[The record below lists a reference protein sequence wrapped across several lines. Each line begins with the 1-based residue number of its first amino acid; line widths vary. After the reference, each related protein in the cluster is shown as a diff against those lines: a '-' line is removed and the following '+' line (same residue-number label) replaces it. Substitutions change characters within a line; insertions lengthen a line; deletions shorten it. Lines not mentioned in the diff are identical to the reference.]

1 MIGTFGSVIFLVRDF
16 INLEDESRTTLSAYL
31 LKPILGMFLAIAVF
45 IVDILGHA
53 TISSASILQI
63 RHETLYVLAL
73 AAGLLS
79 EQTYAVVS
87 SRAQMA
93 LRNMQER
100 DAGQSAV

>member
-16 INLEDESRTTLSAYL
+16 IDVEAEARTTLSSYL

-45 IVDILGHA
+45 IVDILAHA
-53 TISSASILQI
+53 AVSSGSILAV

-79 EQTYAVVS
+79 DQTYAVVS

-93 LRNMQER
+93 LKNFQDPE
-100 DAGQSAV
+100 D